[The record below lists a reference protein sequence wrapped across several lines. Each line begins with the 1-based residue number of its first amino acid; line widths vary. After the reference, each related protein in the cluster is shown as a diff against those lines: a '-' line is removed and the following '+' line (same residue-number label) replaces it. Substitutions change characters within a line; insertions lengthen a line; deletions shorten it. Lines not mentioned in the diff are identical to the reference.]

1 MSRSRP
7 ACRYLLPALVWLIGA
22 WLAGCVAQEADLR
35 QAKKDLQKEI
45 KQSQEELTKT
55 RARQNQEL
63 ANLREQELPKLEGK
77 IEVAARQAEVLSH
90 TQEDL
95 KSRTAGLDKRT
106 AEIEKR
112 LGWAEKTLVE
122 QDSLIK
128 TQDNLLKTERERV
141 KAEMTGELGRVTGE
155 VGKVSARLEILQKSV
170 ESLVQ
175 KIDARLD
182 EHQKA
187 MRAGELKAGSL
198 SHQIETQSKSV
209 QEQVMKLTV
218 ALADFKLGLSAV
230 NERLSQDE
238 QSLKQLR
245 AAFEQDAAASAKRID
260 ALSAK
265 VDADTKAAT
274 AHINEVNK
282 VLMGHITELNK
293 SVTSVAKALETAGGK
308 FMTRMDEQD
317 RLIEGLSKNL
327 DQIRDSVKA
336 QQRQSGT
343 KPASR
348 SAVVPTTDGATQP
361 DASASSADDH
371 EPTPPSE
378 PKTAEGDSSAGPT
391 ATAKERTDKEVYE
404 QVLAN
409 FKDGK
414 LEEAREGF
422 AKFLEDYP
430 GSDLAP
436 NARYWLGESYYGQKD
451 YKHAIDSYT
460 RVEREYPQS
469 DKVPAAIL
477 KKGFAYLALKD
488 RKQASTA
495 FKRVITLY
503 PKSAEAGKASDK
515 LTQLERTR

>member
-1 MSRSRP
+1 MSRSRTT
-7 ACRYLLPALVWLIGA
+7 CRYLLPALGLLVGA
-22 WLAGCVAQEADLR
+22 WMAGCVAQEADLR

-45 KQSQEELTKT
+45 KQSQEALAQT

-63 ANLREQELPKLEGK
+63 TNLREQDLPKLEGK
-77 IEVAARQAEVLSH
+77 IEVAARQAEVLTH
-90 TQEDL
+90 AQEDL
-95 KSRTAGLDKRT
+95 KTRAAGLDKRT
-106 AEIEKR
+106 TEIEKR
-112 LGWAEKTLVE
+112 LGWTEKTLVE

-141 KAEMTGELGRVTGE
+141 KAELTGE
-155 VGKVSARLEILQKSV
+155 VGKALSRLEVLQKSV
-170 ESLVQ
+170 ESLAQ
-175 KIDARLD
+175 KIDVRLD
-182 EHQKA
+182 EQQKA

-198 SHQIETQSKSV
+198 SHQIETQSKTV

-245 AAFEQDAAASAKRID
+245 SAFDQEAAASAKRAD

-265 VDADTKAAT
+265 VDADTKSAT

-282 VLMGHITELNK
+282 ALMGHITELNK

-308 FMTRMDEQD
+308 FMTRLDEQD
-317 RLIEGLSKNL
+317 RTIEGLSKNL
-327 DQIRDSVKA
+327 DQVRDSVKT

-348 SAVVPTTDGATQP
+348 SAIVPATDGATQP
-361 DASASSADDH
+361 DAAASSADDH
-371 EPTPPSE
+371 DAAPASE
-378 PKTAEGDSSAGPT
+378 PKTAEGDSSNSQ
-391 ATAKERTDKEVYE
+391 ATAANEKTDKESYE
-404 QVLAN
+404 QVLAK

-422 AKFLEDYP
+422 AKFLEEYP

-436 NARYWLGESYYGQKD
+436 NARYWLGETYYGQKD
-451 YKHAIDSYT
+451 YKHAIDSYA
-460 RVEREYPQS
+460 RVERDYPQS
-469 DKVPAAIL
+469 DKAPAAIL

-503 PKSAEAGKASDK
+503 PKSTEAGKASDK